1 MMRQSTISLH
11 LVICVLIFIFLASC
25 SRPIA
30 PSTDLTTP
38 RSTGPSSPISPPPLT
53 STPGPIAT
61 ATAVALPMRPQY
73 TMNVEMNYDKKSLSV
88 EETIVYPNHTG
99 QTLKDMVLAVE
110 PNYWTNCFTLNGL
123 TLDSSSLSNYTLN
136 GHKLSFDLPQPLAPE
151 SAATIH
157 IRFDLAPPPL
167 VQQHG
172 VRPQIFGY
180 TASQMNLTDW
190 YPFVV
195 PYMDGGWVLHDHW
208 YYGEHL
214 VYDAADFVV
223 NLKFTNPSNAPV
235 IASSGVPTSNGD
247 WTQYTLTSGRTFVI
261 SASREY
267 KVISSPAGD
276 AMIYLYYFPLFDKSA
291 QASLISAVWAM
302 QVYARQ
308 YGTPY
313 SHKTFSIVM
322 GDFNDGMEFSGLAFM
337 PRSAYNL
344 YNGTPQSLLTTV
356 TVHETSHQWWFERV
370 ADDQAMQPW
379 LDEAFAAYSEHV
391 YYASVDPSALS
402 WWWSYWSP
410 RVGGNASLPWV
421 DISIYD
427 AGGYIPYTNTV
438 YLGGAHFL
446 DDLRTRLGDQAF
458 FAFLQDYLK
467 QEDGKIATSAEFF
480 RILRADSQ
488 VDFSDLLKK
497 YFKNSY

>member
-1 MMRQSTISLH
+1 MLESANPPS
-11 LVICVLIFIFLASC
+11 
-25 SRPIA
+25 
-30 PSTDLTTP
+30 PSTE
-38 RSTGPSSPISPPPLT
+38 PSAPTPLT
-53 STPGPIAT
+53 PTTSAPQPTPT
-61 ATAVALPMRPQY
+61 ATAVPVPRRPQY
-73 TMNVEMNYDKKSLSV
+73 TMDVVMNYDKKSASV
-88 EETIVYPNHTG
+88 DETIVYPNHTG
-99 QTLKDMVLAVE
+99 QTLTDMVLAVE
-110 PNYWTNCFTLNGL
+110 PNYWQECFTLNSL
-123 TLDSSSLSNYTLN
+123 TLDGSPLTDYTLD
-136 GHKLSFDLPQPLAPE
+136 GHKLFFDLPRSLAPE
-151 SAATIH
+151 SIATVH
-157 IRFDLAPPPL
+157 MQFDLALPPL

-195 PYMDGGWVLHDHW
+195 PHIDGKWVLHDHW

-214 VYDAADFVV
+214 VYDAADFTV
-223 NLKFTNPSNAPV
+223 NLKFTNPTNAPIV
-235 IASSGVPTSNGD
+235 ASSGAPAPNGE

-267 KVISSPAGD
+267 KVILSPAGD
-276 AMIYLYYFPLFDKSA
+276 AMVHMYYFPLYDTSA
-291 QASLISAVWAM
+291 RASLLASVMAM
-302 QVYARQ
+302 QVYAQ
-308 YGTPY
+308 HYGTQYP
-313 SHKTFSIVM
+313 HKTFSIVM
-322 GDFNDGMEFSGLAFM
+322 GDFNDGMEFSGLVFM

-344 YNGTPQSLLTTV
+344 YNGTSQNLLITV
-356 TVHETSHQWWFERV
+356 TVHETAHQWWFEQV

-379 LDEAFAAYSEHV
+379 LDEAFAAYSEYV
-391 YYASVDPSALS
+391 YYASVDPYAVS
-402 WWWSYWSP
+402 WWWSYWHP
-410 RVGGNASLPWV
+410 RVGGTASLPWV

-458 FAFLQDYLK
+458 YAFLQDYLK
-467 QEDGKIATSAEFF
+467 QENGRIATADDFF
-480 RILRADSQ
+480 RILRADTQ